1 MACVEGGSL
10 REMERSAWRSRTA
23 DCGPQDEEDG
33 FRKNLRG
40 FGRAED
46 VGEGSSLLF
55 TFVRSKRKSIGG
67 RYKSEEQEVPGTFS
81 SSLFNF

>member
-1 MACVEGGSL
+1 MGIESIETEPTCLTPVACVEGGSL

-40 FGRAED
+40 FGRAEED
-46 VGEGSSLLF
+46 AGEGSSLRFKYLA
-55 TFVRSKRKSIGG
+55 
-67 RYKSEEQEVPGTFS
+67 
-81 SSLFNF
+81 